1 MNFNTVFD
9 EFIHDWPLPNT
20 LISESFMV
28 MGCSHTVGVGVNKED
43 SYPMQLSKHYGIPV
57 YNLAISNGNI
67 DVCRLNFYKLI
78 ESQIFGKFNFPKFLV
93 MQWPNPIRKII
104 WKSKQH
110 ELVGSLENINN
121 GSTEFQQLIPI
132 HEMQFYFDWMMA
144 IRDINATCK
153 ALKLPVINI
162 YLNQLNSQYR
172 TILYERDITI
182 HWDEKLPGK
191 TWLFDSAASDNI
203 HHSAWCHNQWTK
215 RLIPLIDEATTR

>member
-1 MNFNTVFD
+1 MNFSTVFS
-9 EFIHDWPLPNT
+9 EFIYDWPLPDA

-28 MGCSHTVGVGVNKED
+28 LGCSHTAGIGVNKED
-43 SYPMQLSKHYGIPV
+43 SYPMRLSRHYGMPV

-78 ESQIFGKFNFPKFLV
+78 ESQIFWEFNLPKFIV
-93 MQWPNPIRKII
+93 IQWPNPIRKII
-104 WKSKQH
+104 WRSKQH
-110 ELVGSLENINN
+110 DPVGSLENINN
-121 GSTEFQQLIPI
+121 CSTEFQQLISI
-132 HEMQFYFDWMMA
+132 DEMQFYFNWVAA

-162 YLNQLNSQYR
+162 YLDQVYSRYR
-172 TILYERDITI
+172 TIFHERGITI

-191 TWLFDSAASDNI
+191 TWLFDNAASDNI
-203 HHSAWCHNQWTK
+203 HHSARCHDQWTK